1 MGLPHSSSHA
11 LIGSIIGV
19 GVANQWLAPAG
30 SATSGVDWEQAIG
43 VFKTLLFSPVIGF
56 VSSAL
61 LFLAM
66 KYMISRSQAVHVAG
80 GTDASTVANP
90 HPARAD
96 LHGRCRRA
104 PRRPSRI
111 LPRRRS
117 VTWPDGRAAALGLY
131 RSSPLGPT
139 ATGTTVCGRCWL
151 NALIVAARSRQA
163 SFAA

>member
-66 KYMISRSQAVHVAG
+66 KYMIRVPKLYTSPEGRTPPPWPIRTLPVLTCTGDAG
-80 GTDASTVANP
+80 EHHAGLLGYCP
-90 HPARAD
+90 
-96 LHGRCRRA
+96 G
-104 PRRPSRI
+104 
-111 LPRRRS
+111 
-117 VTWPDGRAAALGLY
+117 GAA
-131 RSSPLGPT
+131 
-139 ATGTTVCGRCWL
+139 
-151 NALIVAARSRQA
+151 
-163 SFAA
+163 